1 MSSAVAVSANTLKL
15 AIPIGAGVISLA
27 YLCAKLFNNEN
38 ARTEYENEKVTERHT
53 SIQVESVEG
62 KAEFIYEHNAY
73 SLLCLKRMQH
83 DPPSFLCLG

>member
-38 ARTEYENEKVTERHT
+38 ARTEYENEKVIEK
-53 SIQVESVEG
+53 S
-62 KAEFIYEHNAY
+62 Y
-73 SLLCLKRMQH
+73 KRRALRGMM
-83 DPPSFLCLG
+83 SSYMNIMLARSCA